1 MPKSP
6 LPLPHQ
12 STPFKSPDKQSGLAA
27 FPEDLQADLQEDL
40 QGPCSHLQGTYSID

>member
-6 LPLPHQ
+6 LLLLHQ

-27 FPEDLQADLQEDL
+27 FPEDLQAG
-40 QGPCSHLQGTYSID
+40 GPCSHLQGTYSID